1 LEYYVG
7 YKIRALRKQKQM
19 SQQEL
24 CGDFM
29 NRSVLSRIE
38 NNRMEPSLHQII
50 YIANKLDTSIHY
62 FFNDMDYTE
71 NILSDIQYDTHELH
85 NLFGK
90 ESFHEIIDFFNDDHE
105 KFKKIKDFNK
115 YYYLGMSYYHN
126 KTNKEALRYLRKYV
140 NSYIKNVNTIQNQY
154 IINFGNTL
162 NTLCKIMMTN
172 NNYEKGQ
179 HYLYIAIRYL
189 TKHNSLNSFIYFAVH
204 NNLAYIYNQTL
215 QYEKT
220 IKLIENFLRLN
231 TSLSYRSIMPQL
243 HISINKAYS
252 SIGNYEMALYH
263 IKKSVLLL
271 SYEEDSSRLAKC
283 YINYINDLRYSLLFE
298 DAFKVVS
305 DCLNQYANDSTFY
318 VRFLVQKVILLFYSE
333 EYIAALESIYK
344 LNLKFLT
351 KMDRNNCYFMMGHI
365 HYLNRDF
372 EVAHQFLLKSENFFI
387 QRGYSKDLVVLYDDL
402 YAITNY
408 NSYKEKSN
416 LYQNAVGRKNIF
428 A

>member
-1 LEYYVG
+1 MEYYVG
-7 YKIRALRKQKQM
+7 YKIRALRKKKQM

-29 NRSVLSRIE
+29 NRSILSRIE

-50 YIANKLDTSIHY
+50 YIANKLDTPIHY
-62 FFNDMDYTE
+62 FFYDVDYTE
-71 NILSDIQYDTHELH
+71 NIPSDVQSVTHELQ
-85 NLFGK
+85 NLFVK
-90 ESFHEIIDFFNDDHE
+90 ESFHKIIDFFNDNHDE
-105 KFKKIKDFNK
+105 FKKLNDFNK
-115 YYYLGMSYYHN
+115 YYYLGMSCYHDRI
-126 KTNKEALRYLRKYV
+126 NKESLRHLRKYV
-140 NSYIKNVNTIQNQY
+140 NLYIRNSDAIQSQY
-154 IINFGNTL
+154 IINFGNAL
-162 NTLCKIMMTN
+162 NTLCKIMIVN
-172 NNYEKGQ
+172 NNYEKGR
-179 HYLYIAIRYL
+179 HYLYMAIKYL
-189 TKHNSLNSFIYFAVH
+189 IKYNSSNSFIYFVVI
-204 NNLAYIYNQTL
+204 NNLSYIYNQIL

-220 IKLIENFLRLN
+220 ILLIENFLRLN
-231 TSLSYRSIMPQL
+231 TSLSYRSIVPQL
-243 HISINKAYS
+243 HLLINKAYS
-252 SIGNYEMALYH
+252 SIGNYEMALHH
-263 IKKSVLLL
+263 IKKSILLL
-271 SYEEDSSRLAKC
+271 SYEEDQYELGRC

-305 DCLNQYANDSTFY
+305 DCLNQYANDSTLY

-333 EYIAALESIYK
+333 EYIAALESIHK

-372 EVAHQFLLKSENFFI
+372 EVAHQFLLKSEKFFI